1 MREISAPGTNVL
13 GRHGCRPRYLPALF
27 SFVRCRVG
35 FTVVLGYDRMNHCV
49 FDGGWTAYGGPRTFF
64 VVVSS
69 VTRPAIVRRSAT
81 LLTAEMVFLQKFKI
95 R

>member
-13 GRHGCRPRYLPALF
+13 GRHGCRPRYLPALL

-35 FTVVLGYDRMNHCV
+35 STVVLGYDRMNHCV
-49 FDGGWTAYGGPRTFF
+49 FDGGWTWGSRFSRATLA
-64 VVVSS
+64 
-69 VTRPAIVRRSAT
+69 VTGAGIRWRVFSTTVRRCGLA
-81 LLTAEMVFLQKFKI
+81 